1 MSLGFK
7 YSQSIY
13 FLVVEMRFFSLKT
26 RIATGEGSLKYVQ
39 SIARNYEKVVVLSS
53 KSMRIHGFLSEV
65 MDYAEEAGAE
75 VDAITG
81 LPAEPNYEDVE
92 ELMPRVKEFSPDL
105 LIALGGGSVI
115 DITKAIK
122 VFYDA
127 PELSFEEIAFLDR
140 FTKPLKVIPKLKTP
154 LVAIPSTSGAGS
166 EVSAASVLKKD
177 GVKYNLVSYE
187 IAPEYAIL
195 DPRLPRTMPRDVARN
210 SGLDVLVH
218 GIEAY
223 TTNASTPFS
232 DAMAIKAVKTVFKWL
247 PLSVN
252 GDETAREQI
261 HYAATMAGIAF
272 LNARL
277 GICHSLSHKAAWI
290 APHGLL
296 NAIFLPYVVEF
307 NMKSDYARRK
317 YGEIAREIGFNTP
330 EELVEVIKEFNEM
343 LSIAKLS
350 ELVDE
355 EVFMA
360 RLDEMA
366 KKAYADPLVNF
377 NPVEPSVEEIKEL
390 YKKAYYAE

>member
-1 MSLGFK
+1 MK
-7 YSQSIY
+7 
-13 FLVVEMRFFSLKT
+13 FFGLKT
-26 RIATGEGSLKYVQ
+26 RIALGEGSLRYVE
-39 SIARNYEKVVVLSS
+39 SIAKGYERVLILSS
-53 KSMRIHGFLSEV
+53 KSMRIHGFLNEV
-65 MDYAEEAGAE
+65 MDYVEEAGAE
-75 VDAITG
+75 VDAITE
-81 LPAEPNYEDVE
+81 LPAEPSYEDVE
-92 ELMPRVKEFSPDL
+92 ELMPRVREFSPDL

-140 FTKPLKVIPKLKTP
+140 FTKPSKVIPKLKTP

-177 GVKYNLVSYE
+177 GIKYNFVSFE

-195 DPRLPRTMPRDVARN
+195 DPRLPRTMPREVARN

-223 TTNASTPFS
+223 TTTAATPFS
-232 DAMAIKAVKTVFKWL
+232 DAMAIQAIKTVFKWL

-252 GDETAREQI
+252 GDETAREKI

-290 APHGLL
+290 GPHGLL

-307 NMKSDYARRK
+307 NMKSDYARKK
-317 YGEIAREIGFNTP
+317 YTEIAKEIGFNTA

-343 LSIAKLS
+343 LGVPRLS

-355 EVFMA
+355 ETFMA
-360 RLDEMA
+360 KLDEMA

-377 NPVEPSVEEIKEL
+377 NPVEPSVEDMKEL
-390 YKKAYYAE
+390 YLRAYRGE

>member
-1 MSLGFK
+1 MK
-7 YSQSIY
+7 
-13 FLVVEMRFFSLKT
+13 FFGLKT
-26 RIATGEGSLKYVQ
+26 RIALGEGSLRYVE
-39 SIARNYEKVVVLSS
+39 SIAKGYERVLILSS
-53 KSMRIHGFLSEV
+53 KSMRIHGFLNEV
-65 MDYAEEAGAE
+65 MDYVEEAGAE
-75 VDAITG
+75 VDAITE
-81 LPAEPNYEDVE
+81 LPAEPSYEDVE
-92 ELMPRVKEFSPDL
+92 ELMPRVREFSPDL

-140 FTKPLKVIPKLKTP
+140 FTKPSKVIPKLKTP

-177 GVKYNLVSYE
+177 GIKYNFVSFE

-195 DPRLPRTMPRDVARN
+195 DPRLPRTMPREVARN

-223 TTNASTPFS
+223 TTTAATPFS
-232 DAMAIKAVKTVFKWL
+232 DAMAIQAIKTVFKWL

-252 GDETAREQI
+252 GDETAREKI

-290 APHGLL
+290 GPHGLL
-296 NAIFLPYVVEF
+296 NAIFLPYVIEF
-307 NMKSDYARRK
+307 NMKSDYARKK
-317 YGEIAREIGFNTP
+317 YTEIAKEIGFNTA

-343 LSIAKLS
+343 LGVPRLS

-355 EVFMA
+355 ETFMA
-360 RLDEMA
+360 KLDEMA

-377 NPVEPSVEEIKEL
+377 NPVEPSVEDMKEL
-390 YKKAYYAE
+390 YLRAYRGE

>member
-1 MSLGFK
+1 MK
-7 YSQSIY
+7 
-13 FLVVEMRFFSLKT
+13 FFSLKT
-26 RIATGEGSLKYVQ
+26 RIAVGEGSLKYVQ
-39 SIARNYEKVVVLSS
+39 SIAMNHGRVLILSS
-53 KSMRIHGFLSEV
+53 KSMRIHGFLNEV

-75 VDAITG
+75 VDVIEG
-81 LPAEPNYEDVE
+81 LPAEPSYEDVE
-92 ELMPRVKEFSPDL
+92 ELMPRVREFSPDL

-115 DITKAIK
+115 DIAKAIK

-140 FTKPLKVIPKLKTP
+140 FTKPPKVIPKLKTP

-177 GVKYNLVSYE
+177 GVKYNFVSFE

-195 DPRLPRTMPRDVARN
+195 DPRLPKTMPREVARN

-218 GIEAY
+218 GVEAY
-223 TTNASTPFS
+223 TTTAATPFS
-232 DAMAIKAVKTVFKWL
+232 DAMAINAIKTVFKWL

-252 GDETAREQI
+252 GDETAREKI

-290 APHGLL
+290 GPHGLL

-307 NMKSDYARRK
+307 NMKSDYARKK
-317 YGEIAREIGFNTP
+317 YAEIAREIGFKTA
-330 EELVEVIKEFNEM
+330 EELVEVLREFNEM
-343 LSIAKLS
+343 LGVPKLS
-350 ELVDE
+350 DLVDE

-360 RLDEMA
+360 KLDEMA
-366 KKAYADPLVNF
+366 EKAYADPLVNF
-377 NPVEPSVEEIKEL
+377 NPVEPSVEDMKEL

>member
-1 MSLGFK
+1 
-7 YSQSIY
+7 
-13 FLVVEMRFFSLKT
+13 MRFFSLKT
-26 RIATGEGSLKYVQ
+26 RIASGEGSLKYVQ
-39 SIARNYEKVVVLSS
+39 SIARNYEKVLVLSS
-53 KSMRIHGFLSEV
+53 KSMRIHGFLNEV

-81 LPAEPNYEDVE
+81 LPAEPSYEDVE

-140 FTKPLKVIPKLKTP
+140 FTKPPKVIPKLKTP

-317 YGEIAREIGFNTP
+317 YREIAREIGFNTP

>member
-1 MSLGFK
+1 
-7 YSQSIY
+7 
-13 FLVVEMRFFSLKT
+13 MRFFSLKT

-39 SIARNYEKVVVLSS
+39 SIARNYEKVLVLSS
-53 KSMRIHGFLSEV
+53 KSMRIHGFLNEV

-81 LPAEPNYEDVE
+81 LPAEPSYEDVE

-140 FTKPLKVIPKLKTP
+140 FTKPPKVIPKLKTP

-223 TTNASTPFS
+223 TTNVATPFS

-252 GDETAREQI
+252 GDENAREQV

-290 APHGLL
+290 GPHGLL
-296 NAIFLPYVVEF
+296 NAIFLPYVIEF

-317 YGEIAREIGFNTP
+317 YGEIAKELGFNTP

-350 ELVDE
+350 DLVDE

>member
-1 MSLGFK
+1 MK
-7 YSQSIY
+7 
-13 FLVVEMRFFSLKT
+13 FFSLKT
-26 RIATGEGSLKYVQ
+26 RIAVGEGSLKYVQ
-39 SIARNYEKVVVLSS
+39 SIAMNHERVLILSS
-53 KSMRIHGFLSEV
+53 KSMRIHGFLNEV

-75 VDAITG
+75 VDVIEG
-81 LPAEPNYEDVE
+81 LPAEPSYEDVE
-92 ELMPRVKEFSPDL
+92 ELMPRVREFSPDL

-115 DITKAIK
+115 DIAKAIK

-140 FTKPLKVIPKLKTP
+140 FTKPPKVIPKLKTP

-177 GVKYNLVSYE
+177 GVKYNFVSFE

-195 DPRLPRTMPRDVARN
+195 DPRLPKTMPREVARN

-218 GIEAY
+218 GVEAY
-223 TTNASTPFS
+223 TTTAATPFS
-232 DAMAIKAVKTVFKWL
+232 DAMAINAIKTVFKWL

-252 GDETAREQI
+252 GDETAREKI

-290 APHGLL
+290 GPHGLL

-307 NMKSDYARRK
+307 NMKSDYARKK
-317 YGEIAREIGFNTP
+317 YAEIAREIGFKTA
-330 EELVEVIKEFNEM
+330 EELVEVVKEFNEM
-343 LSIAKLS
+343 LGVPKLS
-350 ELVDE
+350 DLVDE

-360 RLDEMA
+360 KLDEMA
-366 KKAYADPLVNF
+366 EKAYADPLVNF
-377 NPVEPSVEEIKEL
+377 NPVEPSVEDMKEL